1 MTPRIVKS
9 KNKERIFCCFFTFSL
24 WEGHPIVVLKI
35 GTVGSDDNNIE
46 NIKRKMMRKFINVLF
61 VMAVM
66 TFGLTACGSDD
77 DVPGEPQKTP
87 EEMVTVTDVKKTIVT
102 ELQTIPY
109 HELAFVSKNNVE
121 KPCLVLYLHGGSSR
135 GDDNETQMG
144 EAGIDSISNYLKAH
158 HKNAMFLVPQCPAG
172 GAWLGP
178 AQATLR
184 TLVAQYVDED
194 KVDAK
199 QIYIFGGSMGGT
211 GTWGMLAAY
220 PDLFAA
226 AMPVAA
232 DPSKVGDYTSK
243 TPVFTVMGTA
253 DVIMNLETAHVFVE
267 NLEAQGIETRFE
279 IGEGWTHEVT
289 CIESYTTQ
297 RLDWVFS
304 HKRN

>member
-1 MTPRIVKS
+1 MTK
-9 KNKERIFCCFFTFSL
+9 CCKISVMKRTINYLFTL
-24 WEGHPIVVLKI
+24 L
-35 GTVGSDDNNIE
+35 
-46 NIKRKMMRKFINVLF
+46 
-61 VMAVM
+61 AVM
-66 TFGLTACGSDD
+66 SLGLSSCNSGDEALSDEN
-77 DVPGEPQKTP
+77 EPPVETP
-87 EEMVTVTDVKKTIVT
+87 QDTPQQENVTVTDTKKSITA
-102 ELQTIPY
+102 EMMNIPY
-109 HELAFVSKNNVE
+109 HELAFTTKGNVE

-135 GDDNETQMG
+135 GDDNETQMK

-158 HKNAMFLVPQCPAG
+158 QKNAIFLVPQCPAG

-178 AQATLR
+178 AQSVLGTLI
-184 TLVAQYVDED
+184 AQYVNEG

-232 DPSKVGDYTSK
+232 DPTKAGDYTSK

-253 DVIMNLETAHVFVE
+253 DVIMKLSTAQTFVE
-267 NLEAQGIETRFE
+267 QLKAQGVETQFE
-279 IGEGWTHEVT
+279 IGEGWTHEAT
-289 CIESYTTQ
+289 CIESYTTS

>member
-1 MTPRIVKS
+1 MKKTI
-9 KNKERIFCCFFTFSL
+9 NYLFTLLAAMSL
-24 WEGHPIVVLKI
+24 GLSSCS
-35 GTVGSDDNNIE
+35 SDDEGLCNE
-46 NIKRKMMRKFINVLF
+46 N
-61 VMAVM
+61 
-66 TFGLTACGSDD
+66 
-77 DVPGEPQKTP
+77 EPPVETP
-87 EEMVTVTDVKKTIVT
+87 QDTPQQEMVTVTDAKKSIRTDVMS
-102 ELQTIPY
+102 LPY
-109 HELAFVSKNNVE
+109 HELTFASKNDVE

-135 GDDNETQMG
+135 GDDNETQMK

-158 HKNAMFLVPQCPAG
+158 HKNAIFLVPQCPLK

-178 AQATLR
+178 AQGVLGTLI
-184 TLVAQYVDED
+184 AQYMNEA

-199 QIYIFGGSMGGT
+199 QIYVFGGSMGGT

-232 DPSKVGDYTSK
+232 DPTKVGDYTSK
-243 TPVFTVMGTA
+243 TPVLSVMGTA
-253 DVIMNLETAHVFVE
+253 DVIMSLKTAQAFVE

-289 CIESYTTQ
+289 CIESYTTS

-304 HKRN
+304 HKCN

>member
-1 MTPRIVKS
+1 MKRTIYYLFALLVAMSLGLSSCSSDNDTMGGVDVPSAETPQD
-9 KNKERIFCCFFTFSL
+9 N
-24 WEGHPIVVLKI
+24 PQQ
-35 GTVGSDDNNIE
+35 GTVS
-46 NIKRKMMRKFINVLF
+46 
-61 VMAVM
+61 
-66 TFGLTACGSDD
+66 
-77 DVPGEPQKTP
+77 
-87 EEMVTVTDVKKTIVT
+87 VTDTKKSITT
-102 ELQTIPY
+102 EMMNIPY
-109 HELAFVSKNNVE
+109 HELAFTTNANVE

-135 GDDNETQMG
+135 GDDNQTQMG

-158 HKNAMFLVPQCPAG
+158 HKNAIFLIPQCPLD

-178 AQATLR
+178 AQSVLGTLIS
-184 TLVAQYVDED
+184 QYVNEG

-199 QIYIFGGSMGGT
+199 QIYVFGGSMGGT

-232 DPSKVGDYTSK
+232 DPSKVENYTSK
-243 TPVFTVMGTA
+243 TPVLTVMGTA
-253 DVIMNLETAHVFVE
+253 DVIMNLETAKTFVE
-267 NLEAQGIETRFE
+267 QLKAQGVEAEFE

-289 CIESYTTQ
+289 CIESYTTP

>member
-1 MTPRIVKS
+1 MRK
-9 KNKERIFCCFFTFSL
+9 IFNCL
-24 WEGHPIVVLKI
+24 LVLAV
-35 GTVGSDDNNIE
+35 TTLALSSCSSDDVQDGPDTPPVE
-46 NIKRKMMRKFINVLF
+46 
-61 VMAVM
+61 
-66 TFGLTACGSDD
+66 TPQ
-77 DVPGEPQKTP
+77 DVTN
-87 EEMVTVTDVKKTIVT
+87 VTDVKKSITTDVMS
-102 ELQTIPY
+102 IPY
-109 HELAFVSKNNVE
+109 HELTFVSKNNTE
-121 KPCLVLYLHGGSSR
+121 QPCLVLYLHGGSSR
-135 GDDNETQMG
+135 GDDNQTQMG

-158 HKNAMFLVPQCPAG
+158 HKNAIFLVPQCPSK

-178 AQATLR
+178 AQSVLGTLI
-184 TLVAQYVDED
+184 AQYVNGG

-232 DPSKVGDYTSK
+232 DPTKVGEYTSK

-253 DVIMNLETAHVFVE
+253 DVIMNLETAQTFVGQ
-267 NLEAQGIETRFE
+267 LKAQGVDTKFET
-279 IGEGWTHEVT
+279 GDGWTHEVT